1 MVFSAYTSCEGYFF
15 PLLANKVTKNNG
27 YKKLQCKYCDRICQ
41 RVDVNATK
49 VTCWK
54 CTSDLVNGK
63 VLELRK

>member
-1 MVFSAYTSCEGYFF
+1 MSKREHFYRKMKK
-15 PLLANKVTKNNG
+15 NKVTKNNG

-41 RVDVNATK
+41 RVDVNAVK